1 MGPCAKGALG
11 LCRGA
16 EEMGDDDVL
25 HHAHALVA
33 QPLPH
38 RGDQHRTLRRRAGH
52 RPRGCN
58 AAVSNQDCHQEFSK
72 RGDRCKGAC
81 ETHANTRH
89 TPFAASTRFFLVATA
104 TQSVCLS
111 VQLSPLYHPAK
122 TYAIRIVGAPA
133 PSLVALARSCPL
145 SRGACCD
152 VGGRSNRGPSGR
164 DAAGGLLAP
173 RPAERAGAAPRLGSP
188 ASTRR

>member
-1 MGPCAKGALG
+1 MEAAIARSPACSSGYCRLPQYLGHPLGVPSVPEPPGAVRRREERAVGPCAKGALG

-58 AAVSNQDCHQEFSK
+58 AAVSNLGCHQEFSK
-72 RGDRCKGAC
+72 RGDRCKGANTRKHK
-81 ETHANTRH
+81 THAVR
-89 TPFAASTRFFLVATA
+89 SKQRVFLVATA

-111 VQLSPLYHPAK
+111 V
-122 TYAIRIVGAPA
+122 G
-133 PSLVALARSCPL
+133 
-145 SRGACCD
+145 
-152 VGGRSNRGPSGR
+152 
-164 DAAGGLLAP
+164 
-173 RPAERAGAAPRLGSP
+173 
-188 ASTRR
+188 

>member
-72 RGDRCKGAC
+72 RGDRCKGASDTC
-81 ETHANTRH
+81 KHKTHAVRSKHKVFLGCDSH
-89 TPFAASTRFFLVATA
+89 TVRLSFGST
-104 TQSVCLS
+104 
-111 VQLSPLYHPAK
+111 QLSPLYHPAK
-122 TYAIRIVGAPA
+122 TWIVGAPA
-133 PSLVALARSCPL
+133 PGLVALARSCPL